1 MSESNAIATINSM
14 EGFQRLAQ
22 FSTSAAAKELAGF
35 NMRFDRVKV
44 PSGGGLTFMLQEPD
58 ANGNTDFREIN
69 AVILTHHPMQ
79 SYFQGK
85 YTGGNAR
92 PECSSMDGSFGVG
105 SPGGNCARCY
115 LNQFGTA
122 ENNSKACKRKHRIY
136 ILKEGEIFP
145 IILDLPTLSV
155 EGFGKYLRRLLT
167 VGKDPGAIVTR
178 FALRKA
184 ANKGGM
190 DYSQVT
196 FTEGRD
202 LLPEEL
208 TAVRRLAAQVQTY
221 SSSVDYDADEP
232 DTVSGDVIP
241 DYDPETGE
249 LLTPAVQG
257 F

>member
-1 MSESNAIATINSM
+1 MSESNAIATINST

-136 ILKEGEIFP
+136 ILKEG
-145 IILDLPTLSV
+145 DNLSNHSRPPYA
-155 EGFGKYLRRLLT
+155 FCRRLWKIPAQAL
-167 VGKDPGAIVTR
+167 DRWQRPGC
-178 FALRKA
+178 
-184 ANKGGM
+184 
-190 DYSQVT
+190 Y
-196 FTEGRD
+196 RD
-202 LLPEEL
+202 
-208 TAVRRLAAQVQTY
+208 AVCA
-221 SSSVDYDADEP
+221 
-232 DTVSGDVIP
+232 
-241 DYDPETGE
+241 
-249 LLTPAVQG
+249 
-257 F
+257 

>member
-1 MSESNAIATINSM
+1 M
-14 EGFQRLAQ
+14 
-22 FSTSAAAKELAGF
+22 
-35 NMRFDRVKV
+35 
-44 PSGGGLTFMLQEPD
+44 
-58 ANGNTDFREIN
+58 
-69 AVILTHHPMQ
+69 
-79 SYFQGK
+79 
-85 YTGGNAR
+85 
-92 PECSSMDGSFGVG
+92 
-105 SPGGNCARCY
+105 
-115 LNQFGTA
+115 NQFGTA

-145 IILDLPTLSV
+145 VILDLPTLSV
-155 EGFGKYLRRLLT
+155 DGFGKYLRRLLT
-167 VGKDPGAIVTR
+167 VGKDPNAIVTK

-208 TAVRRLAAQVQTY
+208 AAVRRLAAQVQAY
-221 SSSVDYDADEP
+221 SSSVDYDADEA
-232 DTVSGDVIP
+232 DTVNGDVVP

-249 LLTPAVQG
+249 ILTPAAQG

>member
-92 PECSSMDGSFGVG
+92 PECSSMDGSFGVAH
-105 SPGGNCARCY
+105 PEETARD
-115 LNQFGTA
+115 A
-122 ENNSKACKRKHRIY
+122 ISISSA
-136 ILKEGEIFP
+136 
-145 IILDLPTLSV
+145 
-155 EGFGKYLRRLLT
+155 LRRT
-167 VGKDPGAIVTR
+167 
-178 FALRKA
+178 
-184 ANKGGM
+184 
-190 DYSQVT
+190 
-196 FTEGRD
+196 
-202 LLPEEL
+202 
-208 TAVRRLAAQVQTY
+208 TARPASA
-221 SSSVDYDADEP
+221 S
-232 DTVSGDVIP
+232 
-241 DYDPETGE
+241 TGSI
-249 LLTPAVQG
+249 

>member
-92 PECSSMDGSFGVG
+92 PECCSMDGNFGVG

-208 TAVRRLAAQVQTY
+208 TAVRRLAAQVQAY

>member
-92 PECSSMDGSFGVG
+92 PEIPAQALDRWQR
-105 SPGGNCARCY
+105 PGCYRDAVCA
-115 LNQFGTA
+115 
-122 ENNSKACKRKHRIY
+122 
-136 ILKEGEIFP
+136 
-145 IILDLPTLSV
+145 
-155 EGFGKYLRRLLT
+155 
-167 VGKDPGAIVTR
+167 
-178 FALRKA
+178 
-184 ANKGGM
+184 
-190 DYSQVT
+190 
-196 FTEGRD
+196 
-202 LLPEEL
+202 
-208 TAVRRLAAQVQTY
+208 
-221 SSSVDYDADEP
+221 
-232 DTVSGDVIP
+232 
-241 DYDPETGE
+241 
-249 LLTPAVQG
+249 
-257 F
+257 

>member
-1 MSESNAIATINSM
+1 MSESNAIATINST

-92 PECSSMDGSFGVG
+92 PECSSMDVLAH
-105 SPGGNCARCY
+105 PEETARD
-115 LNQFGTA
+115 A
-122 ENNSKACKRKHRIY
+122 ISISSA
-136 ILKEGEIFP
+136 
-145 IILDLPTLSV
+145 
-155 EGFGKYLRRLLT
+155 LRRT
-167 VGKDPGAIVTR
+167 
-178 FALRKA
+178 
-184 ANKGGM
+184 
-190 DYSQVT
+190 
-196 FTEGRD
+196 
-202 LLPEEL
+202 
-208 TAVRRLAAQVQTY
+208 TARPASA
-221 SSSVDYDADEP
+221 S
-232 DTVSGDVIP
+232 
-241 DYDPETGE
+241 TGSI
-249 LLTPAVQG
+249 